1 MNSNGRGV
9 RRLKRAAARTSTLEM
24 DAPPAAGDEEASAVR
39 ALFGA
44 RSVEAEHQLRRE
56 EAARRRAAAEAGG
69 RRRAL
74 ERGAEREERRHA
86 FAVRR
91 GALGAGR
98 IGGGAAPSLRAVAP
112 PRPAP
117 GPLSSRGGGALP
129 EGRRGRALPPRPRS
143 GARPRSAARGRRLAW
158 SRRRRP
164 ACACAPS
171 AASAGSARRPPR
183 PWPSTR
189 ASVRPWGCAR
199 PAGSAAPHG
208 RRPPG
213 SESAAVV
220 WRLCTG
226 AQPGA

>member
-1 MNSNGRGV
+1 MNSNGRGGV

-112 PRPAP
+112 PRRAP

-129 EGRRGRALPPRPRS
+129 EGWRGRPFPLAPGRGRGRAPPRAAAAWRGLADVAQPAPAHPQWRALARRGGRLAPGHRRGPLSAHGAAPAPR
-143 GARPRSAARGRRLAW
+143 GRPRPMGGVLRAVNQ
-158 SRRRRP
+158 RP
-164 ACACAPS
+164 CC
-171 AASAGSARRPPR
+171 G
-183 PWPSTR
+183 
-189 ASVRPWGCAR
+189 GCAR
-199 PAGSAAPHG
+199 AL
-208 RRPPG
+208 RN
-213 SESAAVV
+213 
-220 WRLCTG
+220 L
-226 AQPGA
+226 